1 MTPPPG
7 VPPEF
12 LDKPLVELLK
22 LIAIGKLTKDTLKEA
37 KKRIK
42 ERWETREY
50 GFTPEPEL
58 ASGLQKTGKSEA
70 FRRMKDCIGNHS
82 YLSLVKLGLRIA
94 ELSDNGR
101 VETIAKIKNDVLN
114 KYGMKGVRILNMGS
128 TGVLQGIIRYLSDL
142 KIEQNY
148 NQADMADHFD
158 KIIEKWNE
166 RTIFHKSSEGQKE
179 LKLRIISY
187 MNTPHELFF
196 VFASGNAGDQAK
208 KAIAT
213 LNNKDEIQ
221 KRGYR
226 FYLFDRKE
234 DMTGRVLFTWVF
246 EKTS

>member
-7 VPPEF
+7 VPPEL
-12 LDKPLVELLK
+12 LDKPIDGLLK
-22 LIAIGKLTKDTLKEA
+22 LIALGKLSKDALREA
-37 KKRIK
+37 KDRIK
-42 ERWETREY
+42 ELWETREY

-70 FRRMKDCIGNHS
+70 FRRMKDCIGDHS

-94 ELSDNGR
+94 ELSDEGR
-101 VETIAKIKNDVLN
+101 VETIANIKNDVLN
-114 KYGMKGVRILNMGS
+114 KYGINGVRILNMGS
-128 TGVLQGIIRYLSDL
+128 TGALPEIIRYLSDL
-142 KIEQNY
+142 KIEHNY
-148 NQADMADHFD
+148 NQADMANYFD
-158 KIIEKWNE
+158 KIIEKWKE
-166 RTIFHKSSEGQKE
+166 ITIFHKSSEGKNA
-179 LKLRIISY
+179 LKLKILSY

-196 VFASGNAGDQAK
+196 VFASGKAGDQAK
-208 KAIAT
+208 KVIAT

-221 KRGYR
+221 KKGYR